1 MINTDS
7 VNPRITISQKT
18 RPPRPAV
25 INTIL
30 TEPTTLAVPPTPSK
44 SAIRADG
51 VARVA
56 AVVRCRAAAAAD
68 DQEELIVCRGGER
81 GRRVFDPHDGRTAAA
96 AAATRVIAFIGPLA
110 PLAADGDAQHFP
122 FRQPDRGLDL
132 GALAAGM
139 AAVAGITALPAADIE
154 QIPAGVRH
162 RPGLEGFVLEWEVDR
177 LLGKGNSRRE
187 ETREECDPK
196 TAYPADNAEAGRN
209 SFSPVGGK

>member
-1 MINTDS
+1 MS
-7 VNPRITISQKT
+7 
-18 RPPRPAV
+18 
-25 INTIL
+25 
-30 TEPTTLAVPPTPSK
+30 
-44 SAIRADG
+44 
-51 VARVA
+51 
-56 AVVRCRAAAAAD
+56 
-68 DQEELIVCRGGER
+68 
-81 GRRVFDPHDGRTAAA
+81 
-96 AAATRVIAFIGPLA
+96 
-110 PLAADGDAQHFP
+110 ADGDAQHFS

-132 GALAAGM
+132 GTLAARM

-209 SFSPVGGK
+209 SFSPVGGDYWSVSAVEIRRSEMPPFETISCRERPRVVSW